1 MERSHADGE
10 NMWDPSPTAKQAQP
24 AIPEVLVK
32 ALSTQKV
39 NSWFFSYP
47 LSSPRYRN
55 QGSGRSRT
63 GRFLNYRPRC
73 NVFSFIFRRLSETIE
88 EIIQK
93 KFVQTACHFEEVKL
107 NQKKKKETP
116 ALNLNKSHIH
126 THTQYWRTLGMPPK
140 PSKWMIN
147 KTNLVL
153 PGNKGFHSGNF
164 SPRNHFH

>member
-1 MERSHADGE
+1 MDFFFFFKLPPSSLFLTAVEQPEPRRGNQSWELAGVETRTAFLMERSHADGE
-10 NMWDPSPTAKQAQP
+10 NMWDQSPTAKQAQP

-107 NQKKKKETP
+107 NQKKKK
-116 ALNLNKSHIH
+116 
-126 THTQYWRTLGMPPK
+126 K
-140 PSKWMIN
+140 PQ
-147 KTNLVL
+147 
-153 PGNKGFHSGNF
+153 P
-164 SPRNHFH
+164 